1 MLDRRSEDVE
11 NAYDEPKLKT
21 DTTGKSTEA
30 PSIPIGPESE
40 TTDRDEQRPVART
53 TTISFDPSTEGH
65 TGNTTLYIPGPRAR
79 EHGKTHHLSI
89 IHLIPD

>member
-11 NAYDEPKLKT
+11 DAYDGSKLKT
-21 DTTGKSTEA
+21 DTTGKSTID
-30 PSIPIGPESE
+30 PDIPVRAEGE
-40 TTDRDEQRPVART
+40 TTDNRDEQRPIART

-79 EHGKTHHLSI
+79 EHGETYYVST
-89 IHLIPD
+89 